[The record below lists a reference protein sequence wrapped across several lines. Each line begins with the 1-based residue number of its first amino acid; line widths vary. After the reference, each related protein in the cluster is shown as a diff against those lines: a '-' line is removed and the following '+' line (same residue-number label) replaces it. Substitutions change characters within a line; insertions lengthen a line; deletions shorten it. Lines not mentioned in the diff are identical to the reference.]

1 MVFARMASHTSK
13 VLRAQSRHSRWR
25 GWEAYLY
32 SKIPS
37 AGCEQTTL
45 ALLQSYLSRST
56 VLCERNVILAL
67 TARTGRPVPQ
77 RRSGS
82 DGSRSFN

>member
-45 ALLQSYLSRST
+45 ALLQSYLSRT

-67 TARTGRPVPQ
+67 TARTGRLVPQ
-77 RRSGS
+77 RRS